1 LPEHF
6 RRRCAAS
13 AQGVLKRDEDARAL
27 WGEVYP
33 ELSEGRPGLLGA
45 ATSRAE
51 AQVMR
56 LAVLYALLDLS
67 AVIRL
72 EHLRAALAMWKYCER
87 SARYVGSAL
96 GDPLADE
103 LLERLHSAGEDGLT
117 RTQIRDALGRNRS
130 GSRIDQ
136 ALHELARHRLAHI
149 EQESTDGR
157 PGRPVERWRA
167 T

>member
-1 LPEHF
+1 
-6 RRRCAAS
+6 
-13 AQGVLKRDEDARAL
+13 
-27 WGEVYP
+27 
-33 ELSEGRPGLLGA
+33 
-45 ATSRAE
+45 
-51 AQVMR
+51 MR